1 MADSS
6 DTEELKSMK
15 CELKESLLKWHEEE
29 KKRKGEQFP
38 ERQDY

>member
-1 MADSS
+1 
-6 DTEELKSMK
+6 MK
-15 CELKESLLKWHEEE
+15 CKPERIFIEWHEEE